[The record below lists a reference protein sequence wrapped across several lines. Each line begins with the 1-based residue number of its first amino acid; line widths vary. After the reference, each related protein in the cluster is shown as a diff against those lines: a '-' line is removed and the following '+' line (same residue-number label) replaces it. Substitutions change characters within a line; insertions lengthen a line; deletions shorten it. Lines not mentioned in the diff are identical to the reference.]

1 MGICNNEEANTT
13 GNGTHATGDT
23 GPETLDTFMVL
34 LAFIAAAFALVV
46 AMFNIM
52 KHLMNYTRPEFQK
65 SLIRIIFIVPVYSA
79 SCLSLAFPDYSI
91 VVESIRDCW
100 EAVVIY
106 EFLRLILAYCGGES
120 ACLTVIMK
128 NPGSITHMF
137 PLNWCFRP
145 IRLDSRFMRLCKQ
158 LTLQFVF
165 IKPVMAIVNIVMFS
179 ECMLDNSIYYVTQLI
194 VYNVSYSLSLY
205 GLLLFY
211 FGTHHHPGLA
221 SRKPLTKFIGVKL
234 IIFATYYQGL
244 LVQLVPGFNKH
255 YLEALNSFIFCF
267 EMIFFAL
274 FYLWAFGWQEYVDD
288 GGQNFGLGD
297 DADFSAAMEGD
308 YEIGG
313 MMPPPPPSSTVPESK
328 AKKLESNVKDAFNM
342 VDVVG
347 DAAENFNTK
356 YQNHV
361 RLDTTS
367 KNEALDEHL
376 MMDDEDE
383 VGQNPFQTVSD
394 QQQQFPRSYSPTH
407 QNQHDKS
414 SSAGGHTKNP
424 FEQD

>member
-1 MGICNNEEANTT
+1 MGFCEEE
-13 GNGTHATGDT
+13 DT
-23 GPETLDTFMVL
+23 NSTSHYPDQDLDSFMVL
-34 LAFIAAAFALVV
+34 LAFIAAAFATSI
-46 AMFNIM
+46 AMLNIT
-52 KHLMNYTRPEFQK
+52 KHLLNYTRPEFQK

-79 SCLSLAFPDYSI
+79 SCLMLAFPDYAI

-137 PLNWCFRP
+137 PFNFCLRP

-165 IKPVMAIVNIVMFS
+165 IKPLMAIVNIVMFS
-179 ECMLDNSIYYVTQLI
+179 ES
-194 VYNVSYSLSLY
+194 
-205 GLLLFY
+205 
-211 FGTHHHPGLA
+211 
-221 SRKPLTKFIGVKL
+221 SRRPLTKFVGVKL

-244 LVQLVPGFNKH
+244 LVKLMPGFSTH

-267 EMIFFAL
+267 EMIFFSL
-274 FYLWAFGWQEYVDD
+274 FYLWAFGWYEFVD
-288 GGQNFGLGD
+288 GGQGVGIGD
-297 DADFSAAMEGD
+297 DSDFSAAMEGD

-313 MMPPPPPSSTVPESK
+313 MMPPPPPTFTSTSTVGNK
-328 AKKLESNVKDAFNM
+328 TKVLEKNVKDAFNM
-342 VDVVG
+342 GDVVG

-383 VGQNPFQTVSD
+383 VGQNPFLVITEQGKQQPIHFHSD
-394 QQQQFPRSYSPTH
+394 PNPPAPSST
-407 QNQHDKS
+407 DKS
-414 SSAGGHTKNP
+414 HNP
-424 FEQD
+424 FDQH

>member
-1 MGICNNEEANTT
+1 MGICEEEDSNSTS
-13 GNGTHATGDT
+13 HYPDQD
-23 GPETLDTFMVL
+23 LDSLMVL
-34 LAFIAAAFALVV
+34 LAFIAAAFATSI
-46 AMFNIM
+46 AMLNIV
-52 KHLMNYTRPEFQK
+52 KHLLNYTRPEFQK

-79 SCLSLAFPDYSI
+79 SCLMLAFPDYAI

-137 PLNWCFRP
+137 PFNFCLRP

-165 IKPVMAIVNIVMFS
+165 IKPLMAIVNIVMFS
-179 ECMLDNSIYYVTQLI
+179 ECMLSNTIYYWTQFV
-194 VYNVSYSLSLY
+194 VYNVSYTLSLY

-221 SRKPLTKFIGVKL
+221 SRRPLTKFVGVKL

-244 LVQLVPGFNKH
+244 LVKLMPGFSTH

-267 EMIFFAL
+267 EMIFFSL
-274 FYLWAFGWQEYVDD
+274 FYLWAFGWYEFVN
-288 GGQNFGLGD
+288 GGQGVGIGD
-297 DADFSAAMEGD
+297 DSDFSAAMEGD

-313 MMPPPPPSSTVPESK
+313 MMPPPPPPLASASATSK
-328 AKKLESNVKDAFNM
+328 SKVLEKNVKDAFNM
-342 VDVVG
+342 GDVVG

-383 VGQNPFQTVSD
+383 VGQNPFLVITEQGKQQPVHFHSD
-394 QQQQFPRSYSPTH
+394 ANSQPLPPAST
-407 QNQHDKS
+407 DKS
-414 SSAGGHTKNP
+414 HNP
-424 FEQD
+424 FDQH